1 MAHPLNTQ
9 GLKLNT
15 YQKTELE
22 LSALSDFVSI
32 MGTIGQGI
40 ADKQSYSFMASQ
52 SGMNVDLLRQN
63 AQDILQ
69 AGYDYENKVREQGLK
84 VRGKQRTAMS
94 ASGFDVNSKSYQDV
108 IGQTDYNI
116 ARNTAAIRREAMSKY
131 SAVNMEANLADI
143 QSKLYKQAGKSALY
157 KSIAEGLT
165 GGLTGALKL
174 SMINKYSKSPVV
186 DVTGT
191 AKDSET
197 VKIKNELYK
206 G

>member
-1 MAHPLNTQ
+1 MAHPLNAQ
-9 GLKLNT
+9 GLRLNAE
-15 YQKTELE
+15 QRTELE

-52 SGMNVDLLRQN
+52 SGLNADLLRQN
-63 AQDILQ
+63 ARDILQ
-69 AGYDYENKVREQGLK
+69 ASYDYENRVREQGLR
-84 VRGKQRTAMS
+84 VRGQQRTAMS

-116 ARNTAAIRREAMSKY
+116 ARNTAAIRREAMAKY

-143 QSKLYKQAGKSALY
+143 QAKIYKRAGKSSLY

-174 SMINKYSKSPVV
+174 SMINKYTREPVI

-191 AKDSET
+191 AKDSST
-197 VKIKNELYK
+197 VRIRDDVYR